1 MISTNIKNYI
11 EDFLKKKKVKIINKK
26 DIFENLDSLETMNL
40 ITLLEK
46 KFKIQLNLANI
57 LDTKGIS
64 LKNLEKEIKKK
75 LIKFY

>member
-11 EDFLKKKKVKIINKK
+11 EDLFKKKKKKIINKK

-40 ITLLEK
+40 IALLEK

-57 LDTKGIS
+57 LHTRGIS

-75 LIKFY
+75 IN